1 MPDNRSCAAWAWAIV
16 PPLLA
21 IRSKEGRA
29 FAPPIVAFFVMLAV
43 AAMLGGQGSAA
54 AGAAR
59 ARARAGSGHAGKTH
73 RRHAKPRCVGA
84 RPKRTHGKP
93 KGTGKQPR
101 RRRARASGH
110 EVSGLRKVS
119 RPHKVSGP
127 HKVGH
132 ARKPK
137 KCPATRRS
145 SKQPLIVLAPF
156 APSQPSSPGGIDP
169 TLTPTPGP
177 STTAPPGPAT
187 TAPPKSPPVEEPTSK
202 QEDCIRKPSACGYP
216 DATNTGVPAGTALTP
231 SSNEVTVTKAGT
243 TISGIALTSSI
254 AVDADDTT
262 IKDSE
267 ITVDGTQT
275 CGKSC
280 GGRGIWIAPGV
291 TGTIVEHVTCHGGA
305 ASGVDVTQYCVD
317 NNNSST
323 KVSYL
328 YAYNCT
334 ECFTGPG
341 TLSDSFL
348 DVTGTIPGEHYE
360 DIYYGGGAGPLIVN
374 HNTVLNPQGQT
385 AVVFASVDFGD
396 LPQLTITGNLM
407 AGGGYVIYGGG
418 SGSGGSVTGPIT
430 VTGNR
435 FSRIYYP
442 DGGYYGLAGDFVD
455 EHTTW
460 SENIW
465 DETLKPVSGP

>member
-1 MPDNRSCAAWAWAIV
+1 LAAGAVSNGLCVACAWAIV
-16 PPLLA
+16 PSLPA
-21 IRSKEGRA
+21 IRSREGRA

-43 AAMLGGQGSAA
+43 AAMLGEQESV

-59 ARARAGSGHAGKTH
+59 AKAGIGQAGKAH
-73 RRHAKPRCVGA
+73 RRHAKPRCVVA
-84 RPKRTHGKP
+84 RPKRTHGKSR
-93 KGTGKQPR
+93 GTSKKPR
-101 RRRARASGH
+101 RRGGEVQASR
-110 EVSGLRKVS
+110 L
-119 RPHKVSGP
+119 KVSGP
-127 HKVGH
+127 HKVVH

-137 KCPATRRS
+137 KCPAARHP
-145 SKQPLIVLAPF
+145 SKQPLIVVAPF
-156 APSQPSSPGGIDP
+156 APLQPSSPGGVDP
-169 TLTPTPGP
+169 TPTPTPGP
-177 STTAPPGPAT
+177 AATVPPGPAT
-187 TAPPKSPPVEEPTSK
+187 TAPPKLPPVEEPTSK

-216 DATNTGVPAGTALTP
+216 DTTNTGVPAGTTLTP
-231 SSNEVTVTKAGT
+231 SSDEITVTKAGT

-275 CGKSC
+275 CGESC
-280 GGRGIWIAPGV
+280 GGRGIWIAPGI
-291 TGTIVEHVTCHGGA
+291 TGTTVEHVTCHGGA
-305 ASGVDVTQYCVD
+305 ASGDDVTQYCID
-317 NNNSST
+317 NNSSST

-341 TLSDSFL
+341 SLSDSFL

-374 HNTVLNPQGQT
+374 HNTMLNPQAQT

-396 LPQLTITGNLM
+396 LSQLTITDNLM

-442 DGGYYGLAGDFVD
+442 DGGSCGLAGDFVD

-460 SENIW
+460 SDNIW
-465 DETLKPVSGP
+465 DETLTQAPE

>member
-1 MPDNRSCAAWAWAIV
+1 
-16 PPLLA
+16 
-21 IRSKEGRA
+21 
-29 FAPPIVAFFVMLAV
+29 
-43 AAMLGGQGSAA
+43 
-54 AGAAR
+54 
-59 ARARAGSGHAGKTH
+59 
-73 RRHAKPRCVGA
+73 
-84 RPKRTHGKP
+84 
-93 KGTGKQPR
+93 
-101 RRRARASGH
+101 
-110 EVSGLRKVS
+110 
-119 RPHKVSGP
+119 
-127 HKVGH
+127 
-132 ARKPK
+132 
-137 KCPATRRS
+137 
-145 SKQPLIVLAPF
+145 VLAPF
-156 APSQPSSPGGIDP
+156 APSQPSSPGGVDP
-169 TLTPTPGP
+169 TLTPAPGP
-177 STTAPPGPAT
+177 AATAPPVPAT
-187 TAPPKSPPVEEPTSK
+187 TAPPKSTPVEEPTSK
-202 QEDCIRKPSACGYP
+202 QEDCISKPSACGYP
-216 DATNTGVPAGTALTP
+216 DTTNTGVPAGTALTP

-254 AVDADDTT
+254 AVDADNTT

-275 CGKSC
+275 CGGSC

-305 ASGVDVTQYCVD
+305 ASGDDVTQYCIA

-323 KVSYL
+323 QVSYL

-348 DVTGTIPGEHYE
+348 DVTGTIQGEHYE

-374 HNTVLNPQGQT
+374 HNTMLNPQGQT

-396 LPQLTITGNLM
+396 LPQLTITDNLM

-455 EHTTW
+455 GHTTW

-465 DETLKPVSGP
+465 DETLKQAPE